1 MNLSGQSQPPQVG
14 QAIEITIRLG
24 IIILITFWCFQILSP
39 FISMIL
45 WGAIIAVAIYSP
57 FLTLAEKL
65 GGRKKPAVIII
76 AIAGIALV
84 VLPVV
89 SLTGSLVDGA
99 TSLGT
104 AISSG
109 TLKIP
114 PPSENVQSWPLVG
127 GKVYAFWHQASVD
140 LSALIENNQSQ
151 LVGFGKS
158 LLGMAAGA
166 GIGALQMII
175 SILIAAA
182 FLSNAEA
189 AGGAM
194 KKLARRL
201 NGEQGEKLI
210 TLSVFT
216 IRSVAGGLLGIA
228 IFQALLA
235 GIGMAVIDVPAA
247 GLLALGV
254 LMLCIAQV
262 PPILLLGPVAFYV
275 FSVESSTVATVF
287 LVWCLIVNFADLV
300 LKPVFLGRGVDAPM
314 LVILLGAVGGMLA
327 SGIVGLFV
335 GAVVLALGYKLF
347 DAWLQKEVA
356 LPGQDRAT
364 DTQSVHPD

>member
-1 MNLSGQSQPPQVG
+1 MNLSGQPQQTQIS

-24 IIILITFWCFQILSP
+24 IVILIAVWCLQILSP
-39 FISMIL
+39 FISVIL

-65 GGRKKPAVIII
+65 GGRKKQAVMIVTLL
-76 AIAGIALV
+76 GVVLV
-84 VLPVV
+84 VLPAIL
-89 SLTGSLVDGA
+89 LTGSMVDGA
-99 TSLGT
+99 ATLGN

-109 TLKIP
+109 SLKIP
-114 PPSENVQSWPLVG
+114 PPSEAVQSWPLIG
-127 GKVYAFWHQASVD
+127 GKVYAFWHQASAD
-140 LSALIENNQSQ
+140 LSVLIENNRSQ
-151 LVGFGKS
+151 LTAFAKS

-166 GIGALQMII
+166 GIGILQFII

-182 FLSNAEA
+182 FLANAEA
-189 AGGAM
+189 AGAAV

-201 NGEQGEKLI
+201 NGEQGERLI

-228 IFQALLA
+228 VFQALLA

-247 GLLALGV
+247 GLLALGA
-254 LMLCIAQV
+254 LMLCIAQI

-275 FSVESSTVATVF
+275 FSVESSAVATVF
-287 LVWCLIVNFADLV
+287 LIWCLVVNFADLV
-300 LKPVFLGRGVDAPM
+300 LKPMLLGRGVDVPM
-314 LVILLGAVGGMLA
+314 LVILLGAIGGMIM

-347 DAWLQKEVA
+347 DAWVQGDASLVN
-356 LPGQDRAT
+356 QDKDAVT
-364 DTQSVHPD
+364 DQDQP